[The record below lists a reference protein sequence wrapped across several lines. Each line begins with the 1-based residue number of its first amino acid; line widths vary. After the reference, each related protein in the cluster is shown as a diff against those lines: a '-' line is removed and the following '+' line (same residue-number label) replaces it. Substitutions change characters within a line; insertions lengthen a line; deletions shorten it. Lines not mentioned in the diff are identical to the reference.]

1 MVRKSF
7 RAGNVLSSRAGQAA
21 ILMLQ
26 LVCGLANALDLNVE
40 LESGIVVFIIARN
53 HKILPKQ

>member
-7 RAGNVLSSRAGQAA
+7 RAGNVLSLRAGQAA

-53 HKILPKQ
+53 QRYS